1 MVGSMY
7 CPVCKKMMII
17 LEYEQV
23 ELDYCPSC
31 AGCWLDQGELELLL
45 EMHDEAIDFSDVTS
59 ATKGKRPCPGCRK
72 KLLRENFP
80 ATDIEVDICPR
91 DGGIWLD
98 RGELVAIAR
107 SMGDNA
113 AVNKLKAFFN
123 SMVKEV

>member
-1 MVGSMY
+1 MLY
-7 CPVCKKMMII
+7 CPVCKKAMII

-45 EMHDEAIDFSDVTS
+45 QMSDEAIDFSDLTS
-59 ATKGKRPCPGCRK
+59 ASKGKRRCPRCRK

-80 ATDIEVDICPR
+80 QTDIEVDICPR

-98 RGELVAIAR
+98 RGELTDIAQSLGDTPAVQGLR
-107 SMGDNA
+107 S
-113 AVNKLKAFFN
+113 FFN
-123 SMVKEV
+123 TLSKQRR